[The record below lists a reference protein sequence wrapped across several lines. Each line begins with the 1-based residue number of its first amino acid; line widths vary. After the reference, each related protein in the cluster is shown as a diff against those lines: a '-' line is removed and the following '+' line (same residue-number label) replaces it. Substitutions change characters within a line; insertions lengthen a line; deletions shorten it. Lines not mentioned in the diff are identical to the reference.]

1 MECIIAIVCLCAVF
15 VCVCVVASVCVCKR
29 LWEVCFSSNQ
39 TQTVALVLIHTADEM
54 NWVKQ

>member
-29 LWEVCFSSNQ
+29 LWEVCFS
-39 TQTVALVLIHTADEM
+39 TVTLVLIHTADEM
-54 NWVKQ
+54 N